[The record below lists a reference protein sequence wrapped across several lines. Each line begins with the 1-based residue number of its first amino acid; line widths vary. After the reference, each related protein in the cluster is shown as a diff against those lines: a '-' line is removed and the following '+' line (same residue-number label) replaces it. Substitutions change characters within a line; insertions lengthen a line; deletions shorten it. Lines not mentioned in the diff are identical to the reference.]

1 MKLEQHLEV
10 THTTA
15 AASESHCLLPR
26 RSIAI
31 GGHGQGR
38 RRLLVSNKS
47 NIVEFFCGQGRLCSR
62 LHGSSGNHWYHLKL
76 RFFFEKPFK
85 IFSYKRTA
93 SWTTVNQTMHGRSCC
108 SDSELPNVA
117 SGNTKG
123 DSNKTSDPCKSFISS
138 VACKIL
144 SLNHL

>member
-1 MKLEQHLEV
+1 MLSVDMARAGGGCWLV
-10 THTTA
+10 TSPT
-15 AASESHCLLPR
+15 SLNFSVDKDDC
-26 RSIAI
+26 
-31 GGHGQGR
+31 
-38 RRLLVSNKS
+38 V
-47 NIVEFFCGQGRLCSR
+47 VDCMVVV
-62 LHGSSGNHWYHLKL
+62 GNHWYHLKL

-123 DSNKTSDPCKSFISS
+123 DNKHRTL
-138 VACKIL
+138 A
-144 SLNHL
+144 NHLLVPLLAKF